1 MSAAVNDSMLQA
13 PVLIMAGGT
22 GGHIFPGLAVA
33 AALRARNV
41 PVTWLG
47 SQRGLETRLVPG
59 AGITLSTIAVSGL
72 RGRGWL
78 TLLAAPLTILRAL
91 LQAIAVLRAIKPRAA
106 ISFGGYAAGP
116 GGLAAWLL
124 RCPLLVHEQNRIP
137 GLTNRVLA
145 RIAKRVLLGFPDAMA
160 GAQWVGNP
168 VRNQIAQ
175 LPSPSSRL
183 AGRSGPLCVLVMG
196 GSQGARALNAAVPAA
211 LSGLNGFTIRHQC
224 GERLA
229 DSARSA
235 YAQANVEVRLEPFIE
250 RMDEAYGWA
259 DLVICRSGALTV
271 AELAAAGVAALLVPF
286 PHAVDDHQTHNAQWL
301 VDAGAAERIAEGPD
315 LAMQLKQRLLA
326 LASDRPTLL
335 RMAEAAR
342 ACAKTDAA
350 EQVALACLAEARA

>member
-1 MSAAVNDSMLQA
+1 MNSSMKQA

-41 PVTWLG
+41 PVAWLG
-47 SQRGLETRLVPG
+47 SQRGLETRLVAN
-59 AGITLSTIAVSGL
+59 AGIALSTIAVSGL

-78 TLLAAPLTILRAL
+78 ALLAAPMT
-91 LQAIAVLRAIKPRAA
+91 VLRAVMQAIQVFRSVKPRAA

-116 GGLAAWLL
+116 GGIAAWLL

-145 RIAKRVLLGFPDAMA
+145 RFARRVLVGFPDAMPA
-160 GAQWVGNP
+160 AEWAGNP
-168 VRNQIAQ
+168 VRAEIAQ
-175 LPSPSSRL
+175 LPAPALRL
-183 AGRSGPLCVLVMG
+183 SDRSGPLRLLVMG
-196 GSQGARALNAAVPAA
+196 GSQGARALNEAVPQA
-211 LSGLNGFTIRHQC
+211 LQGMIKMDVRHQC
-224 GERLA
+224 GERMA
-229 DSARSA
+229 DSARNA
-235 YAQANVEVRLEPFIE
+235 YAQAGVDVSLEPFIE

-259 DLVICRSGALTV
+259 DLVICRAGALTV

-286 PHAVDDHQTHNAQWL
+286 PFAVDDHQTHNAQWL
-301 VDAGAAERIAEGPD
+301 VDAGAAECIVEGPA
-315 LAMQLKQRLLA
+315 LVELLKQHLLA
-326 LASDRPTLL
+326 LAADRAALL

-350 EQVALACLAEARA
+350 EQVAMACLAEARA

>member
-1 MSAAVNDSMLQA
+1 MNSSMKQA

-41 PVTWLG
+41 PVAWLG
-47 SQRGLETRLVPG
+47 SQRGLETRLVAN
-59 AGITLSTIAVSGL
+59 AGIALSTIAVSGL

-78 TLLAAPLTILRAL
+78 ALLAAPMT
-91 LQAIAVLRAIKPRAA
+91 VLRAVMQAIQVFRSVKPRAA

-116 GGLAAWLL
+116 GGIAAWLL

-145 RIAKRVLLGFPDAMA
+145 RFARRVLVGFPDAMPA
-160 GAQWVGNP
+160 AEWAGNP
-168 VRNQIAQ
+168 VRAEIAQ
-175 LPSPSSRL
+175 LPAPALRL
-183 AGRSGPLCVLVMG
+183 SDRSGPLRLLVMG
-196 GSQGARALNAAVPAA
+196 GSQGARALNAAVPQA
-211 LSGLNGFTIRHQC
+211 LQGMIKMDVRHQC
-224 GERLA
+224 GERMA
-229 DSARSA
+229 DSARNA
-235 YAQANVEVRLEPFIE
+235 YAQAGVDVSLEPFIE

-259 DLVICRSGALTV
+259 DLVICRAGALTV

-286 PHAVDDHQTHNAQWL
+286 PFAVDDHQTHNAQWL
-301 VDAGAAERIAEGPD
+301 VDAGAAECIVEGPA
-315 LAMQLKQRLLA
+315 LVELLKQHLLA
-326 LASDRPTLL
+326 LAADRAALL

-350 EQVALACLAEARA
+350 EQVAMACLAEARA

>member
-1 MSAAVNDSMLQA
+1 MSSIGATPNHA

-41 PVTWLG
+41 PVAWLG
-47 SQRGLETRLVPG
+47 SHQGLENRLVAA

-72 RGRGWL
+72 RGRGGLALL
-78 TLLAAPLTILRAL
+78 TAPLKVLRAVM
-91 LQAIAVLRAIKPRAA
+91 QAIAVLRAVKPRAA

-116 GGLAAWLL
+116 GGIAAWLL

-145 RIAKRVLLGFPDAMA
+145 RLAKRVLVGFPDAMPA
-160 GAQWVGNP
+160 AEWAGNP
-168 VRNQIAQ
+168 VRTEIAQ
-175 LPSPSSRL
+175 LPEPGSRL
-183 AGRSGPLCVLVMG
+183 AGRSGPLRLLVLG
-196 GSQGARALNAAVPAA
+196 GSQGARALNAAVPEA
-211 LSGLNGFTIRHQC
+211 LRGLVPMQVRHQC
-224 GERLA
+224 GERMV

-235 YAQANVEVRLEPFIE
+235 YSEADVEVSLEPFIE
-250 RMDEAYGWA
+250 RMDDAYGWA
-259 DLVICRSGALTV
+259 DLVICRAGALTV
-271 AELAAAGVAALLVPF
+271 AELAATGVAALLVPF

-301 VDAGAAERIAEGPD
+301 VDAGAAERIAEGPH
-315 LAMQLKQRLLA
+315 LAAQLKQRLLC
-326 LASDRPTLL
+326 LGNDRAALL

-350 EQVALACLAEARA
+350 EQVALACVAEARS

>member
-1 MSAAVNDSMLQA
+1 MSSTVNQA

-41 PVTWLG
+41 PVAWLG
-47 SQRGLETRLVPG
+47 SQQGLETRLVAA
-59 AGITLSTIAVSGL
+59 AGIALSTIAVSGL
-72 RGRGWL
+72 RGHGGLALL
-78 TLLAAPLTILRAL
+78 TAPLKVLRAVV
-91 LQAIAVLRAIKPRAA
+91 QAVAVLRRVKPRAA

-116 GGLAAWLL
+116 GGIAAWLL

-145 RIAKRVLLGFPDAMA
+145 RLAKRVLVGFPDAMPA
-160 GAQWVGNP
+160 AEWVGNP
-168 VRNQIAQ
+168 VRNEIAQ
-175 LPSPSSRL
+175 LPVPGLRL
-183 AGRSGPLCVLVMG
+183 AARSGSLRLLVMG
-196 GSQGARALNAAVPAA
+196 GSQGARALNMAVPKA
-211 LSGLNGFTIRHQC
+211 LKGMAKMEVRHQC

-229 DSARSA
+229 ESARAA
-235 YAQANVEVRLEPFIE
+235 YAQAGVEVSLEPFIQ

-259 DLVICRSGALTV
+259 DLVICRAGALTV

-301 VDAGAAERIAEGPD
+301 VAAGAAECITEGPA
-315 LAMQLKQRLLA
+315 LAEQLQQRLLA
-326 LASDRPTLL
+326 LTADRAGLL

-350 EQVALACLAEARA
+350 EQVAIACLAEARA